1 MDVDRLGLRRNDTF
15 RHAEAGPAGGDR
27 QHVEAH
33 PSFRDDDGHQR
44 RIAAMSIQEDELA
57 DALAVEVFGCRK
69 PAVDGLIEG
78 EAFRALHVHVFGRI
92 ADRLDGQECDG
103 QILRK
108 FGNQSFGDAFGDQGV
123 GFKGQ
128 VRAVL
133 LVGTKRQDGDPV
145 AAFFHRRSQV
155 VVMEVRPGLR
165 HLVSVFYFR
174 YGFQRQSFSRR
185 EEARPPTGGAGGRMS
200 KKDKSDKDKG
210 EKKNKGGK
218 KKDAGAVSVP
228 LTVLVTQL
236 ARTLRTRLSHNL
248 ADSGLY
254 AGQDGVMQLLGE
266 EDGITP
272 GALAQRLGVKAP
284 TMTRTIGRM
293 EAQGFV
299 MRRAD
304 DKDARLTKVY
314 LTEEGRN
321 SIERIAGAADDCER
335 VATKGLSGKE
345 VKVLA
350 RLLVTVEENLRN
362 DPERR

>member
-1 MDVDRLGLRRNDTF
+1 
-15 RHAEAGPAGGDR
+15 
-27 QHVEAH
+27 
-33 PSFRDDDGHQR
+33 
-44 RIAAMSIQEDELA
+44 
-57 DALAVEVFGCRK
+57 
-69 PAVDGLIEG
+69 
-78 EAFRALHVHVFGRI
+78 
-92 ADRLDGQECDG
+92 
-103 QILRK
+103 
-108 FGNQSFGDAFGDQGV
+108 
-123 GFKGQ
+123 
-128 VRAVL
+128 
-133 LVGTKRQDGDPV
+133 
-145 AAFFHRRSQV
+145 
-155 VVMEVRPGLR
+155 
-165 HLVSVFYFR
+165 
-174 YGFQRQSFSRR
+174 
-185 EEARPPTGGAGGRMS
+185 MS